1 MDKKGLIRKKYLL
14 RRKKNYFQINEKF
27 FFPLIKIIKE
37 KLKNKKKII
46 AIYYP
51 SFYELNVLKIFDV
64 EFFKKFNFLLPIIS
78 KTNSMNFHKWNKGE
92 VLVLN
97 RLGIPEPLKSKK
109 IIPTM
114 ILVPLLAFDKDKN
127 RVGYGKGFYDRY
139 LGRFLKAN
147 KKIIVVGIAFSFQ
160 KYHKLPVNNHDRKL
174 DFIITEKGVIKW
186 KF

>member
-46 AIYYP
+46 ALYYP

-64 EFFKKFNFLLPIIS
+64 QFFKRFIFLLPIIS

-97 RLGIPEPLKSKK
+97 RVRAIP
-109 IIPTM
+109 
-114 ILVPLLAFDKDKN
+114 F
-127 RVGYGKGFYDRY
+127 
-139 LGRFLKAN
+139 
-147 KKIIVVGIAFSFQ
+147 VVTA
-160 KYHKLPVNNHDRKL
+160 
-174 DFIITEKGVIKW
+174 
-186 KF
+186 